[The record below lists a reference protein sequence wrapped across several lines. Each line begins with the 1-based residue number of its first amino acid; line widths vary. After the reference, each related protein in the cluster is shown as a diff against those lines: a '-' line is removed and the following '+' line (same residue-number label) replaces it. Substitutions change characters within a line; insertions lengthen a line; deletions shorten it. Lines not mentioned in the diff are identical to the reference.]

1 MFAHLV
7 KFRLRKLV
15 LACAISTVAACSA
28 PQNQVVNSV
37 TTAPIKLDTRSVQTL
52 NVEVEAHL
60 TQRLTVTLENPAN
73 YANLTILSGSQ
84 ILADS
89 LNIPTSGR
97 HTVNALVQFKNT
109 GTTEISLLAE
119 NANLEIYSIELSPV
133 KGVDLPTFSDISVA
147 AGLDKVSSIKYGG
160 PTIADFDND
169 GDYDFVV
176 NNHNL
181 ESSKLYWN
189 QGEGTVSK
197 HHKDL
202 SRWFMNDLH
211 GTAAG
216 DYDNDGD
223 LDLVVTQG
231 GGVGK
236 NPSTANFYQ
245 NNNGELV
252 LMTEDVGITKGGRG
266 RGAKWSDMDLDGDL
280 DLLLFNETSLH
291 GDKPQHF
298 FYENLGN
305 AKFKLKSVPGIQ
317 DVHPSRAIVTDLNQD
332 NIDDIIFY
340 SPLSVWQG
348 NGDFTFTDISGQFP
362 VEVTKSKG
370 TIAIADIDIDNDG
383 DLDLYMT
390 GGESYGQNP
399 TNAPMFDFDALKQK
413 LSIRSEGKPGIES
426 FNFTAKGNVKF
437 ANYEFSARA
446 IQRSKQY
453 PIYVGKD
460 KQLKAVD
467 QTDTFI
473 LDPKNST
480 AWPTDTSKSGL
491 YLGYLG
497 NGEWKAMLVREKHLF
512 WNYSFSLYGV
522 NSATPDFEPV
532 NRNQQDLLLR
542 NDQGQFV
549 DVSQEWKIPLGGKTN
564 GVTVGDFNNDG
575 LQDLQL
581 YRWGKI
587 SDRISDL
594 MLLNTK
600 KAQFEVTSMHNASN
614 INSAGHG
621 DMGQAFD
628 FDLDGR
634 VDLLNGDESG
644 EWYLYKNQTENQNTF
659 INVRVGYSPKAN
671 IDPISARVTITTDKG
686 IVYSRRVGSAGAIFS
701 QSLLNI
707 VHFGLADTKRIQ
719 SVKVRWRN
727 GETLE
732 FNNKTVNQMLDT
744 DKRDPAQIAFESEQF
759 EIRKTSTRNLKLN
772 FMPNNADQSVRWQS
786 ANSKVLKVNQQ
797 GQITA
802 TGQVGD
808 KTDIIVTSQANQT
821 VARTTGTITKWQP
834 VKVKSIDVSL
844 DKSWLWVGEKLKI
857 NTSIKPE
864 YADNKMLNWHTSTP
878 DIIKISSEGELA
890 ALAPGQAVITVSAQG
905 NNAIKKHIELE
916 VKDKTPASINII
928 NEDFYQNSTHH
939 VGDTLVVK
947 AEFHAGSG
955 HKVIL
960 ADQGGLRFWLRH
972 FESEWIP
979 VKDVILKDASVV
991 GQESGEVEM
1000 AVSLKD
1006 LTPSDELP
1014 EGHFYLLGVSF
1025 ASSNGQIYNK
1035 TIYPL
1040 KVAAPE

>member
-1 MFAHLV
+1 MFNYLT
-7 KFRLRKLV
+7 KSKLRKLT
-15 LACAISTVAACSA
+15 LACTISALVACSSS
-28 PQNQVVNSV
+28 QNYTI
-37 TTAPIKLDTRSVQTL
+37 TTPIKLDTRAVQTL
-52 NVEVEAHL
+52 NVNVQSHL
-60 TQRLTVTLENPAN
+60 IQRLTITLKNPAN
-73 YANLTILSGSQ
+73 YANLSILSGKQ
-84 ILADS
+84 VLADS

-97 HTVNALVQFKNT
+97 HTLNALVQFKHT
-109 GTTEISLLAE
+109 GPTEIALLAE
-119 NANLEIYSIELSPV
+119 NANLEIERIKLSPV
-133 KGVDLPTFSDISVA
+133 NELDIPAFSDISVA

-189 QGEGTVSK
+189 NGNGTVNK

-245 NNNGELV
+245 NNEGELV
-252 LMTEDVGITKGGRG
+252 LMTGDVGITKGGRG

-305 AKFKLKSVPGIQ
+305 AKFSLKSVPGIQ
-317 DVHPSRAIVTDLNQD
+317 DVHPSRVIVTDLNQD

-348 NGDFTFTDISGQFP
+348 NGNFTFTDISDQFP
-362 VEVTKSKG
+362 EKITESKG

-383 DLDLYMT
+383 DLDLYLT
-390 GGESYGQNP
+390 GGKSYGQNP
-399 TNAPMFDFDALKQK
+399 NNAPMFDFDALKQK
-413 LSIRSEGKPGIES
+413 ISIRSEGKPGTES
-426 FNFTAKGNVKF
+426 FNFTAEGNIKF
-437 ANYEFSARA
+437 DNYEFSARA

-453 PIYVGKD
+453 PIYIGKN
-460 KQLKAVD
+460 KQLKAAD
-467 QTDTFI
+467 QADSFVLEPEKSTGW
-473 LDPKNST
+473 PK
-480 AWPTDTSKSGL
+480 DTSESGL

-497 NGEWKAMLVREKHLF
+497 NGEWKAKLVRDKHLF

-522 NSATPDFEPV
+522 NSATTHFEPV
-532 NRNQQDLLLR
+532 NRNQSDFLLR

-549 DVSQEWKIPLGGKTN
+549 DVSKAWKIPAGGKTN

-575 LQDLQL
+575 LQDLLL

-600 KAQFEVTSMHNASN
+600 QGQFEITSMHGANN
-614 INSAGHG
+614 LNSAGHG

-628 FDLDGR
+628 FDLDGQL
-634 VDLLNGDESG
+634 DLLSGDESG
-644 EWYLYKNQTENQNTF
+644 EWFLYKNQTQTQNRF
-659 INVRVGYSPKAN
+659 INVRVGYSPKSN
-671 IDPISARVTITTDKG
+671 LDPISARVTVTTDKG
-686 IVYSRRVGSAGAIFS
+686 TTYSRRVGSAGAVFS

-707 VHFGLADTKRIQ
+707 VHFGLGDAKQ
-719 SVKVRWRN
+719 LKSVKIRWRN
-727 GETLE
+727 GETVE
-732 FNNKTVNQMLDT
+732 FNNKAVNQLLDT
-744 DKRDPAQIAFESEQF
+744 DKQDPQQIAFESTEF
-759 EIRKTSTRNLKLN
+759 EIRKASTKQLTLN
-772 FMPNNADQSVRWQS
+772 FTPQQANQSVKWQS
-786 ANSKVLKVNQQ
+786 TNPKVLQVNQQ
-797 GQITA
+797 GQVTA
-802 TGQVGD
+802 TGQIGD
-808 KTDIIVTSQANQT
+808 KAEIIVTSQANQK
-821 VARTTGTITKWQP
+821 VARTTATITKWHP
-834 VKVKSIDVSL
+834 VTAESIELAL
-844 DKSWLWVGEKLKI
+844 DKSWFWVGDKYKI
-857 NTSIKPE
+857 QASIKPAH
-864 YADNKMLNWHTSTP
+864 ADNQKLNWQSSAP
-878 DIIKISSEGELA
+878 EIIKISSQGELT
-890 ALAPGQAVITVSAQG
+890 ALAPGKAIISVSAQQ
-905 NNAIKKHIELE
+905 NNKLKQQIKLE

-928 NEDFYQNSTHH
+928 NEDFYQNTIHQ

-947 AEFHAGSG
+947 AQFHAGSG
-955 HKVIL
+955 NEVIL

-991 GQESGEVEM
+991 GQESGEAQME
-1000 AVSLKD
+1000 VSLKG